1 MKANEK
7 TLRQLFNEAY
17 TNVGPVEWHEGGAAD
32 TAWTCYVQVKNNYGQ
47 WLRGYGKSGTKRKAK
62 ENCVANFFWNY
73 LVTHHSTYSQFKTV
87 QRLML
92 DRYKIYVPDGFVNV
106 LNACVRKPKVKVK
119 KKEEGERVKDEDRS
133 FSSSVSRSRSPVPMP
148 PTSRD
153 PLLFSLERD
162 LKEKEDF
169 ERNRERL
176 AEEEE
181 MALQQLLIDYR
192 RDNPEYS
199 RRPRAGTGIRPEENL
214 WLPKTPSPRNQQ
226 ESGQTKRVKST
237 HQTKRVQPT
246 HQSSSR
252 FANQYSTTSQFA
264 SQYHMTSFPKPPA
277 PGVAKQSKFPTP
289 PSRTTHDDEMSLDW
303 LE

>member
-1 MKANEK
+1 
-7 TLRQLFNEAY
+7 
-17 TNVGPVEWHEGGAAD
+17 
-32 TAWTCYVQVKNNYGQ
+32 
-47 WLRGYGKSGTKRKAK
+47 
-62 ENCVANFFWNY
+62 
-73 LVTHHSTYSQFKTV
+73 
-87 QRLML
+87 
-92 DRYKIYVPDGFVNV
+92 
-106 LNACVRKPKVKVK
+106 
-119 KKEEGERVKDEDRS
+119 
-133 FSSSVSRSRSPVPMP
+133 MP